1 MNTVLIVEDEKM
13 IRQGIRTM
21 IQRSGVPVENII
33 ECNNGETALNIL
45 KEQHVDV
52 MFTDIRMPKMNGIE
66 LVKAMQELPHPP
78 LTVAVS
84 GYDEFSYAVEM
95 LRMGVREYILKPIE
109 RNHIKQILE
118 KLEVE
123 INQSKVYQDNNKTIG
138 CQQLKY
144 LIQNENITPEETNV
158 IISQYE
164 NTFSLGEYVVCCLN
178 NQGGEMFFGEGHIYI
193 SNLGEH
199 EVYLVEEDALESFQM
214 KEWNNRYVGVST
226 PIIGLAKLR
235 EGYKEAVIAR
245 KKSFW
250 SEKNLVIYQEGVI
263 DNSVTKDS
271 DDMQACVQTLGTD
284 KAEGALRTIRN
295 IFWNTR
301 RQTNLYIE
309 EEIGEFLV
317 SLLKTY
323 EAVLRTDTAEIN
335 QFIKLYQFSN
345 ISEYEQAFMKW
356 LEEFIN
362 KLNNQFEDYK
372 NKQKIQQA
380 VIYIQENYTKDLN
393 MAVVSNH
400 ISMNYSLFSYV
411 FKQYTGSNFV
421 NYLKDI
427 RMEKAKELLEKTE
440 LKVIE
445 ISQKIGYENE
455 KHFMKT
461 FKAAYGVSPTEYRKN
476 MQFKKKDIA
485 KKE

>member
-33 ECNNGETALNIL
+33 ECNNGEAALDIL
-45 KEQHVDV
+45 KSQQVDV
-52 MFTDIRMPKMNGIE
+52 MFTDIRMPKMGGIE
-66 LVKAMQELPHPP
+66 LVKAMQELPCPP

-109 RNHIKQILE
+109 RNRIKQILE
-118 KLEVE
+118 KLEAE

-138 CQQLKY
+138 CQQLRY
-144 LIQNENITPEETNV
+144 LIQNENITQEETNV

-164 NTFSLGEYVVCCLN
+164 NTFSLGEYMVCCLN
-178 NQGGEMFFGEGHIYI
+178 NQGGEMFLGESHIYI

-199 EVYLVEEDALESFQM
+199 EVYLVEKEALEIFGEQ
-214 KEWNNRYVGVST
+214 EWANRYVGVST
-226 PIIGLAKLR
+226 PKIGLDKLR
-235 EGYKEAVIAR
+235 EGYEEAVKAR

-250 SEKNLVIYQEGVI
+250 SEKNLVIYQDGII
-263 DNSVTKDS
+263 DNSVYPREDS
-271 DDMQACVQTLGTD
+271 EMQVCVQTLGTD
-284 KAEGALRTIRN
+284 KAESALRGIRN
-295 IFWNTR
+295 KFWNTR
-301 RQTNLYIE
+301 RQTTIYIE
-309 EEIGEFLV
+309 EEIGAFLV
-317 SLLKTY
+317 ALLKTY
-323 EAVLRTDTAEIN
+323 EAVLKTDTAEIN
-335 QFIKLYQFSN
+335 QFIKLYQFPN
-345 ISEYEQAFMKW
+345 ISEYEQAFMMW
-356 LEEFIN
+356 LEEFVS
-362 KLNNQFEDYK
+362 KLNSQFEDYK

-380 VIYIQENYTKDLN
+380 VIYIRENYTKDLN

-476 MQFKKKDIA
+476 MQYKKK
-485 KKE
+485 ET

>member
-1 MNTVLIVEDEKM
+1 MNTVLIVEDEKL

-21 IQRSGVPVENII
+21 IQRCGVPVETIM
-33 ECNNGETALNIL
+33 ECNNGEAALDIL
-45 KEQHVDV
+45 QLHHIDV

-66 LVKAMQELPHPP
+66 LVKSMQELPSPP

-84 GYDEFSYAVEM
+84 GYDEFSYAIEM
-95 LRMGVREYILKPIE
+95 LRLGVRDYLLKPIE
-109 RNHIKQILE
+109 RNRIKQILE
-118 KLEVE
+118 KLEAE
-123 INQSKVYQDNNKTIG
+123 INQSKINIDNNKTIG

-144 LIQNENITPEETNV
+144 LIQNVNMTPEESSV
-158 IISQYE
+158 IMSQFE
-164 NTFSLGEYVVCCLN
+164 DTFSFHEYVVCCLN
-178 NQGGEMFFGEGHIYI
+178 NEGGEMFFGEGYIYI

-199 EVYLVEEDALESFQM
+199 EVYIIEKDALEIYQGQ
-214 KEWNNRYVGVST
+214 EWPNRYVGVSSPKT
-226 PIIGLAKLR
+226 GLDKLR
-235 EGYKEAVIAR
+235 EGYEEAVKAR

-250 SEKNLVIYQEGVI
+250 SEKNLVMYKEGIVVG
-263 DNSVTKDS
+263 SVLEEEDGQI
-271 DDMQACVQTLGTD
+271 QACVQTLGTD
-284 KAEGALRTIRN
+284 KAENALKAIRN
-295 IFWNTR
+295 KLWHTR
-301 RQTNLYIE
+301 RQMNLFIE
-309 EEIGEFLV
+309 DEIGSFLV

-323 EAVLRTDTAEIN
+323 EAVLKTDTAEIN
-335 QFIKLYQFSN
+335 QFLKLYQFPN
-345 ISEYEQAFMKW
+345 IGDYEQALMKW
-356 LEEFIN
+356 LEEFVK
-362 KLNNQFEDYK
+362 KLNSQFEDYK

-455 KHFMKT
+455 KHFMKI
-461 FKAAYGVSPTEYRKN
+461 FKTAYGVSPTEYRKN
-476 MQFKKKDIA
+476 TQFKKKDT
-485 KKE
+485 KKK